1 MGSDWIVT
9 VIVRSIGLALFGIV
23 ATGCCQ
29 REIMSQYPSPSGNN
43 MLLLIRRNC
52 GAFDSFETEVRLRHS
67 GSKRDI
73 GELMA
78 SINSVPIVQVTW
90 QDDSSVLIFV
100 PPRVNVSRVKADH
113 DGVRFE
119 VRQ

>member
-1 MGSDWIVT
+1 MGTDWIVT
-9 VIVRSIGLALFGIV
+9 VIVRSIGLALFSIV

-29 REIMSQYPSPSGNN
+29 REIMSQYPSPNGNN
-43 MLLLIRRNC
+43 MLLLVRRNC
-52 GAFDSFETEVRLRHS
+52 GAFDSFQTEVRLRHS
-67 GSKRDI
+67 GSERGV

-78 SINSVPIVQVTW
+78 SINGVPVVQVTW

-100 PPRVNVSRVKADH
+100 PPRVSVSRVKSDH
-113 DGVRFE
+113 DGVRCE